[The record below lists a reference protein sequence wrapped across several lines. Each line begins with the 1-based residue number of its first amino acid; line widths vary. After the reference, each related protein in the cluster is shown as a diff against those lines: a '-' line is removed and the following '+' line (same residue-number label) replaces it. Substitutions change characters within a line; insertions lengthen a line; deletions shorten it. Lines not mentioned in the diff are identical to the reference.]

1 MTPARARFTVIAIT
15 AIFLATAGNALFLQD
30 RSRFRMGTMPS
41 TAVSVAQLP
50 IEKAPDGAPSG
61 QGGQPASPVPSKAGR
76 GEPRLF
82 SALRR
87 ELGQRGY
94 AEQLTAQSNG
104 LRFAVLAYE
113 FDNGMPLTGE
123 PTEALLKQVIF
134 NVNQAPRGV
143 FADRAEASPR
153 FVMEAQ
159 KVLLGLGFF
168 RGTLS
173 GRMDPWTIGA
183 VKDFE
188 RHRSLPITGRLS
200 ENTLLELIIYSGQS
214 IQISSG

>member
-1 MTPARARFTVIAIT
+1 MTPARARFTLIAIT
-15 AIFLATAGNALFLQD
+15 AIFIATAGNALFLQD
-30 RSRFRMGTMPS
+30 RSRFRMGMPS

-50 IEKAPDGAPSG
+50 VEKGPDAARPGRAE
-61 QGGQPASPVPSKAGR
+61 QPASPIPLEALPR
-76 GEPRLF
+76 EPRLF

-87 ELGQRGY
+87 ELGERGY
-94 AEQLTAQSNG
+94 SEQLTAQPNG
-104 LRFAVLAYE
+104 LRLAVLAYE

-143 FADRAEASPR
+143 FADRAEASAK

-173 GRMDPWTIGA
+173 GHMDPWTIGA

-188 RHRSLPITGRLS
+188 RHRGLPLTGRLS
-200 ENTLLELIIYSGQS
+200 ENTILELIVYSGQP